1 MPETVAGWLANP
13 QYTEARLGL
22 RPVIEQ
28 AAAQYGVPPDVLE
41 YVAGV
46 ESRWGAGAGLDQP
59 GAAGELGVFQQTP
72 AFRQDYG
79 VTDPLDTQMA
89 AAAAARALRRFA
101 DRADGDWGAALVG
114 YNRGLGGLQ
123 HYLSN
128 DRDLSTQP
136 EITARYVQNLEA
148 FREALHGR
156 DPSLGSYSSPVAR
169 TLSDHRLPTSVSS
182 GGITPALRASL
193 TPPSAPTE
201 APGFGGILFDDAP
214 RGEMARGGPL
224 SVAQVDSALRRID
237 NA

>member
-1 MPETVAGWLANP
+1 MPETIAGWLSNP
-13 QYTEARLGL
+13 RYTEARAGL
-22 RPVIEQ
+22 RPVIEE

-46 ESRWGAGAGLDQP
+46 ESRWGAGAGLDTP

-79 VTDPLDTQMA
+79 VTDPLDNQMA
-89 AAAAARALRRFA
+89 ARAAARALRRFA

-114 YNRGLGGLQ
+114 YNRGMGGLN
-123 HYLSN
+123 HYLSEG
-128 DRDLSTQP
+128 RDLSTQP
-136 EITARYVQNLEA
+136 EITARYVRNLEA

-156 DPSLGSYSSPVAR
+156 DTSLGSYSSPVAR
-169 TLSDHRLPTSVSS
+169 TLSEHHLPTAVSS
-182 GGITPALRASL
+182 GGMTPALGASL
-193 TPPSAPTE
+193 VPPSAPAE
-201 APGFGGILFDDAP
+201 SPGFGGLLFDDAP
-214 RGEMARGGPL
+214 RGQIARGGPL